1 MMKRIALLLLLMICT
16 VLLSAVSFDDV
27 LDTIYSTGLI
37 EYYNGEIFW
46 VSNGFLGDESQAN
59 AYVAWA
65 ATIILYVR
73 ADWELSSHT
82 IQVGQLKAVKYVSA
96 YWHDDWDDC
105 SYLVSIPMSEV
116 VGKFN
121 SEYYHKMDFGA
132 LKDSINDYVTAYGT
146 VRPIAY

>member
-1 MMKRIALLLLLMICT
+1 MKRIALLLLLMICT

-27 LDTIYSTGLI
+27 LDKIYSTGLI

-73 ADWELSSHT
+73 AIGSFPHTRSRSASS
-82 IQVGQLKAVKYVSA
+82 K
-96 YWHDDWDDC
+96 
-105 SYLVSIPMSEV
+105 P
-116 VGKFN
+116 
-121 SEYYHKMDFGA
+121 
-132 LKDSINDYVTAYGT
+132 
-146 VRPIAY
+146 